1 MSAGIDEG
9 RKLIAVAVGLAM
21 VAGACDGLAYLS
33 LDGLFVA
40 NQTGNTVLLGLAIAR
55 GDGFATLEYLI
66 AIAAFIIGIAAAAL
80 LIERLTRSGVKRI
93 LTAVLAAEALLIALG
108 ALIIEIAGGRLSG
121 GTAELLAGAALA
133 MAMGIQTC
141 ALQKVGAWAIRTTFV
156 TGLLTDGTLDLVAR
170 GVGAVASSARSA
182 AIPTERPLR
191 IVALGFSVVAAY
203 ALGAVIA
210 GLFFKWQGGTMLF
223 AVAAFTMLL
232 ALFTARMKLRAPD
245 HRPTPSVPDQP

>member
-1 MSAGIDEG
+1 MSAGRTEG
-9 RKLIAVAVGLAM
+9 SALAAVTVALGLI
-21 VAGACDGLAYLS
+21 AGACDGLSYLS

-55 GDGFATLEYLI
+55 GDGFATLEYVI
-66 AIAAFIIGIAAAAL
+66 ALAAFIVGLAAAAL
-80 LIERLTRSGVKRI
+80 LIERLTRSDVKRM
-93 LTAVLAAEALLIALG
+93 LPAVLLVEALLIAVG
-108 ALIIEIAGGRLSG
+108 ALIIELAGGRLSG
-121 GTAELLAGAALA
+121 GTPELLAGASLALA
-133 MAMGIQTC
+133 MGMQTS
-141 ALQKVGAWAIRTTFV
+141 ALQKVGSWAIRTTFV

-170 GVGAVASSARSA
+170 GFDAVGSSARSV
-182 AIPTERPLR
+182 AIPDERPLR
-191 IVALGFSVVAAY
+191 IVALGFGVVAAY

-245 HRPTPSVPDQP
+245 HRPTPSVPSQP

>member
-40 NQTGNTVLLGLAIAR
+40 NQTGNTVLVGLAIAR

-66 AIAAFIIGIAAAAL
+66 AIAAFIIGIAAA
-80 LIERLTRSGVKRI
+80 
-93 LTAVLAAEALLIALG
+93 ALLIALG